1 MKLLLLGPPGGG
13 KGTQASYLIKT
24 LYIPQISTGDMLRGH
39 LKNNSFLGRKA
50 KKYMTSGELVPD
62 QIILDMMKNRLQKSD
77 CISGYI
83 LDGFPRTIPQAEG
96 LDLLLKSLNQTLDFV
111 IVINVNDNAI
121 IERMSGRRFHL
132 SSGRS
137 YHIIYNPP
145 KTKNKDDKTGED
157 LITREDDQKETVIK
171 RLQVYHM
178 ETKPLIDYYSN
189 KNILHTI
196 DGEQSIENV
205 KYNILNALNI
215 S

>member
-1 MKLLLLGPPGGG
+1 
-13 KGTQASYLIKT
+13 
-24 LYIPQISTGDMLRGH
+24 
-39 LKNNSFLGRKA
+39 
-50 KKYMTSGELVPD
+50 
-62 QIILDMMKNRLQKSD
+62 
-77 CISGYI
+77 
-83 LDGFPRTIPQAEG
+83 
-96 LDLLLKSLNQTLDFV
+96 
-111 IVINVNDNAI
+111 
-121 IERMSGRRFHL
+121 MSGRRFHL

-145 KTKNKDDKTGED
+145 KIKNKDDKTGED

-205 KYNILNALNI
+205 KYNILSAINI